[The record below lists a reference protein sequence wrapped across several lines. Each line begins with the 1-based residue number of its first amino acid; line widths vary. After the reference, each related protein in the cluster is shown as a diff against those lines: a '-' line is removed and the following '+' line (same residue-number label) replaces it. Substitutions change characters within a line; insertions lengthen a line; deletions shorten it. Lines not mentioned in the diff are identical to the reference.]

1 MIGNCRFSSRSNS
14 CGLKWSRNHIVSCPS
29 SLPLPFSTEHP
40 HIHQQ
45 YTAGMSFESDPVQY
59 PSTENTDALWPEPFF
74 APPPQ
79 HTEAPPPELFD
90 QEVGELDLNFP
101 FEQFDDFLPTFY
113 DSIPVT
119 STPPALTYSTDSQ
132 YSSDFTQSDYS
143 IPSESYYS
151 SDNGLYGTDDSIH
164 PAVFSNGPPSIPL
177 HPADAQFDFVT
188 SDLNSNV
195 IGISPRDLSIAMKS
209 PPTPLPVHVTPA
221 SEVQMAPA
229 SDRPFKCPHCPHCK
243 AETI

>member
-1 MIGNCRFSSRSNS
+1 
-14 CGLKWSRNHIVSCPS
+14 
-29 SLPLPFSTEHP
+29 
-40 HIHQQ
+40 
-45 YTAGMSFESDPVQY
+45 MSFKSDLVQY
-59 PSTENTDALWPEPFF
+59 PSAESTDALRPELFF

-90 QEVGELDLNFP
+90 QEVAELDLNFP

-119 STPPALTYSTDSQ
+119 STPPALTYSTDSL

-143 IPSESYYS
+143 IPSEIESYYL
-151 SDNGLYGTDDSIH
+151 SDNGLYGTDDSIQ
-164 PAVFSNGPPSIPL
+164 PAVSSNGPPSLPI
-177 HPADAQFDFVT
+177 HPAEAQFDVVA
-188 SDLNSNV
+188 SDFNPNF
-195 IGISPRDLSIAMKS
+195 IGFSAEDLSTAMKP

-221 SEVQMAPA
+221 SEAQTAPA
-229 SDRPFKCPHCPHCK
+229 SDRPFKCPHCSHCK